1 MLESGMKLPSH
12 PEPPALPE
20 ADPFACFD
28 PVTAEWF
35 KAVFDA
41 PTAPQRMGWPV
52 IARGESALILAPTG
66 TGKTLTAF
74 LWCLDR
80 LMLQDRQQATG
91 NREQNGRELGGEGT
105 RERKDRQQAT
115 GNREQKGRELGGEGA
130 RDKGTRIVYVSPL
143 KALAVD
149 VERNLRSPLAG
160 IANMARRRGV
170 AFHEPSIHVRTGD
183 TPPRERQRY
192 VRDPDDILIT
202 TPESLYLL
210 LTSQASEVLR
220 HVDTV
225 IIDEI
230 HALVPTKRGAHMT
243 LTLERLEALVGRP
256 LQRIGLSATQRPLE
270 EVARFLG
277 GVQIQAT
284 GNRQQATW
292 NRQQGTGNRQLGTGN
307 WEQATGRQGQR
318 DRGAEGHG
326 DGGNYADNVADL
338 RANHS
343 SGAEARSLSVAPGG
357 TTEVVPLQ
365 NTSTALGGT
374 TEVVPLQNTS
384 TRDTAW
390 GERNAGPSTAPLAGD
405 DGVAV
410 EDGGSRLAETLRY
423 RPVTIVNASGRKQL
437 KLRIEVPVEDM
448 ARLNTIEEIP
458 SGPASQTPRRVSIWN
473 AIHPRLLELVR
484 ERNSTILFVNS
495 RQVAERLAGALNEL
509 AGEPI
514 ARAHHGSLAAHQRSV
529 IEEQLKAGQIKALC
543 ATSTLELG
551 IDMGAVDLVIQIE
564 APPSVASG
572 MQRIGRAGHS
582 VDAVSEGVL
591 FPKYRADLVACAT
604 VTRAMHEGHIE
615 STRYPRNPLDVL
627 AQQLV
632 AIVASA
638 TTTGNRQQ
646 GTGNRRAGSGKAG
659 SKGARERRGRELG
672 SKGARERGNKTAGI
686 REQRGLSLFAG
697 TAGTADSAGIANT
710 AYSAGAAGS
719 AYPAPVE
726 VCVDA
731 LYDLVRRAAPFGGL
745 TRGAFDGVL
754 DLLSGRYPS
763 DEFGELRPRLT
774 WDRVRNVVTAR
785 NGAARLA
792 ILNAGTIPDR
802 GLYGVFLAHSEG
814 KSVRVGELDEEMVF
828 ESHPNETF
836 ILGAS
841 TWRIVDITH
850 DRVLVE
856 PAPGEPGKMPFWKGD
871 GPGRPLEFGRK
882 IGALVRE
889 MRALPKAAAL
899 TRLVAEHDLDPNAA
913 ENMLQFLED
922 QQAATGQVPDDRT
935 IVIERVRDELGDWRM
950 CVLTPFGSR
959 IHIPWAMAVAAR
971 IRATGGPD
979 VETLWGDDGFVLR
992 FPDTDEPPD
1001 ADWVMVESAEA
1012 LQLVMRQLGSTALFA
1027 GRFREAAGRAL
1038 LLPRRRADQ
1047 RSPLWQ
1053 LRKRSY
1059 DLLKVASR
1067 YPSFPLLL
1075 EAYRECL
1082 RDVFDMPALI
1092 ETLRAIEQRQLRV
1105 HVVETR
1111 KPSPFA
1117 SSLLFS
1123 YVANFL
1129 YDGDAPLAERRAQA
1143 LTIDQDQL
1151 REILG
1156 EADLRELLDADVIAE
1171 VEETAQC
1178 LAENYRARSVDGMH
1192 DLLLKLGDLSREEL
1206 GRRVE
1211 SPELLQHVD
1220 RLIRA
1225 RRLLELRVAGERRLI
1240 AAEDA
1245 ARYRD
1250 ALGIPLPP
1258 GIAASLLEPVAH
1270 PVLELVRRYARTH
1283 GPFTCRAA
1291 ADRFGLDG
1299 DDVEAVLRQLAHEG
1313 RVLEGGFIPGGLH
1326 REWCDAEILRQ
1337 IRRKS
1342 LARLR
1347 REVEPV
1353 EQHTLA
1359 RFLTHWQGLL
1369 LRRRSGAGHLD
1380 ALLDVIENLQGAPVP
1395 ASLLESSILPA
1406 RLAGYEPAGLDT
1418 LIAAGEV
1425 TWAGAEPLG
1434 ERDGRIAL
1442 YLADKVPLLL
1452 TARALTE
1459 PLTEREEKL
1468 LEVLEATGASFFDPL
1483 HQAVGA
1489 GYPGETIDALWSLVW
1504 RGLVT
1509 NDSLHALRAYILRP
1523 DSARTARRSHQTGA
1537 VFRSR
1542 RTTPPNAQGR
1552 WALLPQSRQQATGNR
1567 EQKDRERGSRKT
1579 GSKGAERQGAR
1590 EQGSKGAAG
1599 RETRITAGQETGAT
1613 AAGATQTERSHALAM
1628 QLLNRYG
1635 ILLREQVAAENVP
1648 GGFSAVYDVLKALEE
1663 SGRIRRGYFVAGLG
1677 ATQFALPA
1685 AVDLLRQLRTAP
1697 HAEKPEFVQLA
1708 ATDPANP
1715 YGSVLKWPDLPVAE
1729 EDSETAPRVL
1739 TRAAYAE
1746 VILRNGQLVAWLR
1759 RSNPN
1764 LLVFLPAEEPER
1776 SQAAEGLAHFLC
1788 SRGQERMHADRHA
1801 GVLITTING
1810 QPVAA
1815 HPMARFLMDAGF
1827 HPGPLGMHLRRIP
1840 MGMGQQPAGPEELQ

>member
-1 MLESGMKLPSH
+1 MPQRPI
-12 PEPPALPE
+12 PEE
-20 ADPFACFD
+20 ATDPFACFH
-28 PVTAEWF
+28 PVTAAWF
-35 KAVFDA
+35 RAVFDA

-66 TGKTLTAF
+66 TGKTLAAF

-80 LMLQDRQQATG
+80 LMLG
-91 NREQNGRELGGEGT
+91 GREQGSGVRDQGSEI
-105 RERKDRQQAT
+105 RDQRAADA
-115 GNREQKGRELGGEGA
+115 KGC
-130 RDKGTRIVYVSPL
+130 RIVYISPL

-160 IANMARRRGV
+160 MANMARRMGV
-170 AFHEPSIHVRTGD
+170 EFREPTISVRTGD
-183 TPPRERQRY
+183 TPQRERARFA
-192 VRDPDDILIT
+192 RNPSDILIT

-210 LTSQASEVLR
+210 LTSQASEALR
-220 HVDTV
+220 TVDTV

-230 HALVPTKRGAHMT
+230 HALVPTKRGAH
-243 LTLERLEALVGRP
+243 LALSLERLEALTKRR

-277 GVQIQAT
+277 GVEE
-284 GNRQQATW
+284 
-292 NRQQGTGNRQLGTGN
+292 QGLGT
-307 WEQATGRQGQR
+307 
-318 DRGAEGHG
+318 EGLG
-326 DGGNYADNVADL
+326 TEDPVP
-338 RANHS
+338 
-343 SGAEARSLSVAPGG
+343 AEADFESDLDGFKVRELSPLIVHTDESLTASPLVPGPL
-357 TTEVVPLQ
+357 VP
-365 NTSTALGGT
+365 
-374 TEVVPLQNTS
+374 
-384 TRDTAW
+384 
-390 GERNAGPSTAPLAGD
+390 GPSDLGTPA
-405 DGVAV
+405 
-410 EDGGSRLAETLRY
+410 SRLRY
-423 RPVTIVNASGRKQL
+423 RPVTIVNAGAPKRL

-448 ARLNTIEEIP
+448 TRLGEQEYLP
-458 SGPASQTPRRVSIWN
+458 SGPASQAPKRVSIWN
-473 AIHPRLLELVR
+473 AIHPRLLEIIR

-509 AGEPI
+509 AGEDI
-514 ARAHHGSLAAHQRSV
+514 ARAHHGSLAAPQRSI
-529 IEEQLKAGQIKALC
+529 IEEQLKAGKIRALC

-572 MQRIGRAGHS
+572 MQRIGRAGHH
-582 VDAVSEGVL
+582 VDAVSEGIL
-591 FPKYRADLVACAT
+591 FPKYRADLVACAA

-632 AIVASA
+632 AIVAHPPSA
-638 TTTGNRQQ
+638 PAPSRKPKIVKAT
-646 GTGNRRAGSGKAG
+646 RRAKNLTAEL
-659 SKGARERRGRELG
+659 KFEEWDGARKEAETP
-672 SKGARERGNKTAGI
+672 K
-686 REQRGLSLFAG
+686 
-697 TAGTADSAGIANT
+697 
-710 AYSAGAAGS
+710 
-719 AYPAPVE
+719 PE
-726 VCVDA
+726 VSVDA
-731 LYDLVRRAAPFGGL
+731 LFEMVRHAAPFGAL
-745 TRGAFDGVL
+745 TRAAFEGVL

-763 DEFGELRPRLT
+763 DEFAELRPRLT
-774 WDRVRNVVTAR
+774 WDRIRNVVTAR
-785 NGAARLA
+785 DGAARLA

-828 ESHPNETF
+828 ESHPGETF

-841 TWRIVDITH
+841 TWRIVEITH
-850 DRVLVE
+850 DRVLVT

-871 GPGRPLEFGRK
+871 GPGRPLEFGRR

-889 MRALPKAAAL
+889 LRALPKPAAL
-899 TRLVAEHDLDPNAA
+899 TRLVAEHDLDPGAA
-913 ENMLQFLED
+913 ENLMQFLAD
-922 QQAATGQVPDDRT
+922 QEAATGSVPDDRT
-935 IVIERVRDELGDWRM
+935 VVIERCRDELGDWRV

-959 IHIPWAMAVAAR
+959 IHIPWAMAVSAR
-971 IRATGGPD
+971 IRAAGGPE

-992 FPDTDEPPD
+992 FPDTDAPPD
-1001 ADWVMVESAEA
+1001 PDWFLVEPGEA
-1012 LQLVMRQLGSTALFA
+1012 MALVLRQLGTTALFA

-1038 LLPRRRADQ
+1038 LLPRRRADA

-1059 DLLKVASR
+1059 DLLSVASR

-1082 RDVFDMPALI
+1082 RDVFDMQALI

-1117 SSLLFS
+1117 ASLLFS

-1151 REILG
+1151 RELLG
-1156 EADLRELLDADVIAE
+1156 EADLRELLDADAIAE
-1171 VEETAQC
+1171 VEEIAQC
-1178 LAENYRARSVDGMH
+1178 LPENYRARSADGIH
-1192 DLLLKLGDLSREEL
+1192 DLCLRLGDLSRDEL
-1206 GRRVE
+1206 ARRVV
-1211 SPELLQHVD
+1211 SPDLLTHVD
-1220 RLIRA
+1220 RLVRS
-1225 RRLLELRVAGERRLI
+1225 RRLLELRIAGERRLI

-1250 ALGIPLPP
+1250 ALGVPLPP
-1258 GIAASLLEPVAH
+1258 GLATALLETVAH
-1270 PVLELVRRYARTH
+1270 PVLELVRRYGRTH
-1283 GPFTCRAA
+1283 GPFTTREA
-1291 ADRFGLDG
+1291 ADRFALDAEA
-1299 DDVEAVLRQLAHEG
+1299 VEAALRQLAHEG
-1313 RVLEGGFIPGGLH
+1313 RVLEGGFRPGGLH
-1326 REWCDAEILRQ
+1326 REWCDAEMLRL

-1342 LARLR
+1342 LAKLR

-1369 LRRRSGAGHLD
+1369 SPRRSRHGHLD
-1380 ALLDVIENLQGAPVP
+1380 ALLDAIESLQGAPLP
-1395 ASLLESSILPA
+1395 ASLLESAILPA
-1406 RLAGYEPAGLDT
+1406 RIAEYASAGLDT

-1425 TWAGAEPLG
+1425 TWAGVEPIG

-1442 YLADKVPLLL
+1442 FLADKFPLLMQQ
-1452 TARALTE
+1452 RPQTE

-1468 LEVLEATGASFFDPL
+1468 LSVLESTGASFFDAL
-1483 HQAVGA
+1483 HAAVGG
-1489 GYPGETIDALWSLVW
+1489 GYPGETIDALWNLVW
-1504 RGLVT
+1504 RGLIT
-1509 NDSLHALRAYILRP
+1509 NDSLHALRAYIAKP
-1523 DSARTARRSHQTGA
+1523 DSARAPRRLQTGA

-1542 RTTPPNAQGR
+1542 KTTPPTAQGR
-1552 WALLPQSRQQATGNR
+1552 WSLLPVRAQKGSENAGPSAT
-1567 EQKDRERGSRKT
+1567 E
-1579 GSKGAERQGAR
+1579 A
-1590 EQGSKGAAG
+1590 
-1599 RETRITAGQETGAT
+1599 
-1613 AAGATQTERSHALAM
+1613 SHALAL

-1635 ILLREQVAAENVP
+1635 VLMRESVAAENVP

-1697 HAEKPEFVQLA
+1697 PEEKPEFVQLA
-1708 ATDPANP
+1708 AADPANP
-1715 YGSVLKWPDLPVAE
+1715 YGSVLRWPELPVAD
-1729 EDSETAPRVL
+1729 EDSESAPRLL
-1739 TRAAYAE
+1739 TRSAYAE

-1759 RSNPN
+1759 RGNPN
-1764 LLVFLPAEEPER
+1764 VLVFLPPEEPER
-1776 SQAAEGLAHFLC
+1776 SQAASGLAHFLC
-1788 SRGQERMHADRHA
+1788 ARGQERMRGGSHQ

-1827 HPGPLGMHLRRIP
+1827 HPGPLGMHLRRILLP
-1840 MGMGQQPAGPEELQ
+1840 VGQSIHESQPGEVQ

>member
-1 MLESGMKLPSH
+1 MSM
-12 PEPPALPE
+12 PPCRPTPDE
-20 ADPFACFD
+20 TVYSFACFH

-35 KAVFDA
+35 RAVFDA

-80 LMLQDRQQATG
+80 LMLQPAPPGKAQG
-91 NREQNGRELGGEGT
+91 C
-105 RERKDRQQAT
+105 
-115 GNREQKGRELGGEGA
+115 
-130 RDKGTRIVYVSPL
+130 RIVYVSPL

-160 IANMARRRGV
+160 MANMARRMGV
-170 AFHEPSIHVRTGD
+170 PFREPTVSVRTGD
-183 TPPRERQRY
+183 TPQQERARFA
-192 VRDPDDILIT
+192 RHPAEILIT

-210 LTSQASEVLR
+210 LTSQASEALR
-220 HVDTV
+220 TVDTV

-230 HALVPTKRGAHMT
+230 HALVPTKRGAH
-243 LTLERLEALVGRP
+243 LALSLERLEALTKRR

-277 GVQIQAT
+277 GAETPQA
-284 GNRQQATW
+284 A
-292 NRQQGTGNRQLGTGN
+292 
-307 WEQATGRQGQR
+307 
-318 DRGAEGHG
+318 
-326 DGGNYADNVADL
+326 
-338 RANHS
+338 S
-343 SGAEARSLSVAPGG
+343 
-357 TTEVVPLQ
+357 
-365 NTSTALGGT
+365 
-374 TEVVPLQNTS
+374 
-384 TRDTAW
+384 
-390 GERNAGPSTAPLAGD
+390 AGD
-405 DGVAV
+405 ADTPKPEPVYQESSWSSDTSDPA
-410 EDGGSRLAETLRY
+410 TLRY
-423 RPVTIVNASGRKQL
+423 RPITIVNASAPKQL

-448 ARLNTIEEIP
+448 AHLGEQEYLP
-458 SGPASQTPRRVSIWN
+458 SGPASQPPRRVSIWN
-473 AIHPRLLELVR
+473 AIHPRLLEIIR
-484 ERNSTILFVNS
+484 ARNSTILFVNS

-509 AGEPI
+509 AGEDI
-514 ARAHHGSLAAHQRSV
+514 ARAHHGSLAAPQRSV
-529 IEEQLKAGQIKALC
+529 IEEQLKAGKIRALC

-572 MQRIGRAGHS
+572 MQRIGRAGHH
-582 VDAVSEGVL
+582 VDAVSEGIL
-591 FPKYRADLVACAT
+591 FPKYRADLVACAA

-615 STRYPRNPLDVL
+615 STRFPRNPLDVL

-632 AIVASA
+632 AIVAHPPHAAVPRKTKVLKSA
-638 TTTGNRQQ
+638 
-646 GTGNRRAGSGKAG
+646 RRVKSPTA
-659 SKGARERRGRELG
+659 EL
-672 SKGARERGNKTAGI
+672 K
-686 REQRGLSLFAG
+686 F
-697 TAGTADSAGIANT
+697 DDW
-710 AYSAGAAGS
+710 GAAS
-719 AYPAPVE
+719 PEPEIPKPE
-726 VCVDA
+726 VSVDT
-731 LYDLVRRAAPFGGL
+731 LFDLVRRAAPFGSL
-745 TRGAFDGVL
+745 ARSAFEGVL

-763 DEFGELRPRLT
+763 DEFAELRPRLT
-774 WDRVRNVVTAR
+774 WDRIRNVVAAR
-785 NGAARLA
+785 DGAARLA

-802 GLYGVFLAHSEG
+802 GLYGVFLAYSEG
-814 KSVRVGELDEEMVF
+814 KAVRVGELDEEMVF

-841 TWRIVDITH
+841 TWRIVEITH
-850 DRVLVE
+850 DRVLVV

-871 GPGRPLEFGRK
+871 GPGRPLEFGRR
-882 IGALVRE
+882 IGELVRE
-889 MRALPKAAAL
+889 LRALPKPAAL
-899 TRLVAEHDLDPNAA
+899 TRLVSEHDLDPGAA
-913 ENMLQFLED
+913 ENLMQFLAD
-922 QQAATGQVPDDRT
+922 QEASTGFVPDDHT
-935 IVIERVRDELGDWRM
+935 VVIERCRDELGDWRV

-959 IHIPWAMAVAAR
+959 IHIPWAMAVSAR
-971 IRATGGPD
+971 IRAAGGPE

-1001 ADWVMVESAEA
+1001 PDWFLVESAEA
-1012 LQLVMRQLGSTALFA
+1012 MALVLRQLGTTALFA

-1038 LLPRRRADQ
+1038 LLPRRRADA

-1059 DLLKVASR
+1059 DLLRVAAR

-1105 HVVETR
+1105 HVVETQ

-1151 REILG
+1151 RELLG
-1156 EADLRELLDADVIAE
+1156 EADLRELLDANAICE
-1171 VEETAQC
+1171 VEEIAQC
-1178 LAENYRARSVDGMH
+1178 LREEYRARSADGIH
-1192 DLLLKLGDLSREEL
+1192 DLCLRLGDLSRVEL
-1206 GRRVE
+1206 ARRVA
-1211 SPELLQHVD
+1211 SPDLLAQVD
-1220 RLIRA
+1220 RLVRS
-1225 RRLLELRVAGERRLI
+1225 RRLLELRIAGEHRLV

-1250 ALGIPLPP
+1250 GLGIPLPP
-1258 GIAASLLEPVAH
+1258 GLASALLEPVAH

-1283 GPFTCRAA
+1283 GPFTLREV
-1291 ADRFGLDG
+1291 ADRFALDSAA
-1299 DDVEAVLRQLAHEG
+1299 VEDALRQLAQEG
-1313 RVLEGGFIPGGLH
+1313 RVLEGGFRPGGLH
-1326 REWCDAEILRQ
+1326 REWCDAEMLRL

-1342 LARLR
+1342 LAKLR

-1359 RFLTHWQGLL
+1359 RFLTHWQGILAP
-1369 LRRRSGAGHLD
+1369 RRSGHGNLDGLLD
-1380 ALLDVIENLQGAPVP
+1380 AIESLQGAPLP
-1395 ASLLESSILPA
+1395 ASLIESSILPA
-1406 RLAGYEPAGLDT
+1406 RIADYASAGLDT
-1418 LIAAGEV
+1418 LIAAGEI
-1425 TWAGAEPLG
+1425 TWAGVEPLG

-1442 YLADKVPLLL
+1442 FFADKLPLL
-1452 TARALTE
+1452 AQQRPQAE

-1468 LEVLEATGASFFDPL
+1468 VAVLESTGAVFFDAL
-1483 HQAVGA
+1483 HQAVGG
-1489 GYPGETIDALWSLVW
+1489 GYPGETIEALWSLVW
-1504 RGLVT
+1504 RALIT
-1509 NDSLHALRAYILRP
+1509 NDSLHALRAYIARP
-1523 DSARTARRSHQTGA
+1523 ESARTPRRVQTGV

-1542 RTTPPNAQGR
+1542 RTTPPTAQGR
-1552 WALLPQSRQQATGNR
+1552 WSLLPLRPQNGSESSPTAT
-1567 EQKDRERGSRKT
+1567 E
-1579 GSKGAERQGAR
+1579 A
-1590 EQGSKGAAG
+1590 
-1599 RETRITAGQETGAT
+1599 
-1613 AAGATQTERSHALAM
+1613 SHALAL

-1635 ILLREQVAAENVP
+1635 VLLRELVAAENVP
-1648 GGFSAVYDVLKALEE
+1648 GGFGAVYGVLKALEE

-1685 AVDLLRQLRTAP
+1685 AVDLLRQLRNAP
-1697 HAEKPEFVQLA
+1697 PQEKPEFVQLA

-1715 YGSVLKWPDLPVAE
+1715 YGSVLRWPELPVAE
-1729 EDSETAPRVL
+1729 EDSETAPRLL
-1739 TRAAYAE
+1739 TRAVYAE

-1759 RSNPN
+1759 RGNPN

-1776 SQAAEGLAHFLC
+1776 SQTASGLAHFLC
-1788 SRGQERMHADRHA
+1788 SRGQERMRGGHQ

-1827 HPGPLGMHLRRIP
+1827 HPGPLGMQLRRILLP
-1840 MGMGQQPAGPEELQ
+1840 VGQQAHEPHTGEVQ